1 MFYKQFLQA
10 NRLKWIRM
18 QSMSVYHIQ
27 TTEEKY
33 HKLYLLFFPIEQL
46 LSINTMLTKFSV
58 YLIPVGCEFDF
69 HFS

>member
-1 MFYKQFLQA
+1 
-10 NRLKWIRM
+10 M

-33 HKLYLLFFPIEQL
+33 HKLYLIFFPGEQ
-46 LSINTMLTKFSV
+46 LSINAMLTKFSV

-69 HFS
+69 DFS

>member
-1 MFYKQFLQA
+1 
-10 NRLKWIRM
+10 M

-27 TTEEKY
+27 TTEEEY
-33 HKLYLLFFPIEQL
+33 HKLYLLFLPGEQL
-46 LSINTMLTKFSV
+46 LSINAMLTNFSV

>member
-1 MFYKQFLQA
+1 
-10 NRLKWIRM
+10 M

-27 TTEEKY
+27 TTEEEY
-33 HKLYLLFFPIEQL
+33 HKLYLLFLPGEQS
-46 LSINTMLTKFSV
+46 LSINAMLTKFSV